1 MNVGDPAENKE
12 STEMLPNLPIL
23 PIMVNPPS
31 SKASCIV
38 LERQPSASTADNL
51 SVTLDIGGSPNS
63 LVEWK
68 ALIGF
73 MLTMPNFCLPDGMSL
88 F

>member
-1 MNVGDPAENKE
+1 MYVGVPAENKE

-23 PIMVNPPS
+23 PINPPS

-38 LERQPSASTADNL
+38 LERKPSASKDDNL

-73 MLTMPNFCLPDGMSL
+73 MLTMPNFCLQEGMSL

>member
-1 MNVGDPAENKE
+1 
-12 STEMLPNLPIL
+12 
-23 PIMVNPPS
+23 
-31 SKASCIV
+31 
-38 LERQPSASTADNL
+38 
-51 SVTLDIGGSPNS
+51 VTLDIGGSPNS

-73 MLTMPNFCLPDGMSL
+73 MLTMPNFCLQEGMSL